1 MIRLNSV
8 SKTYNG
14 TDDILHNLSM
24 EIKDGEYLEIVGKS
38 GAGKS
43 TFLNLLGLLDTDYSG
58 EIWYGSKNTSRCS
71 DYELSMIRNSQ
82 VGFIF
87 QAYNLVPR
95 MTAYENIMLPFVYS
109 GQRYDSGRK
118 DAVRHLSE
126 KLEITP
132 LLQKDIRYLSGGE
145 KQRVAIARALSL
157 QPKIV
162 LADEPTG
169 NLDSG
174 NSEIVFS
181 VLKELSDSGTTVI
194 LVTHNR
200 YVDVGADRILCL
212 EKGGFV

>member
-1 MIRLNSV
+1 MIRLNNI

-14 TDDILHNLSM
+14 TDYILQNLSM
-24 EIKDGEYLEIVGKS
+24 EIGDGEYLEIMGKS

-43 TFLNLLGLLDTDYSG
+43 TFLNLLGLLDTSYSG
-58 EIWYGSKNTSRCS
+58 EIWYGSQNTSRCS
-71 DYELSMIRNSQ
+71 DSELSRIRNAQ

-87 QAYNLVPR
+87 QAYNLIPR

-109 GQRYDSGRK
+109 DKRYDSGLK
-118 DAVRHLSE
+118 DMVRRLSE
-126 KLEITP
+126 KLEIIP
-132 LLQKDIRYLSGGE
+132 LMHKDIRFLSGGE

-181 VLKELSDSGTTVI
+181 VLKDLSKSGTTVI

-200 YVDVGADRILCL
+200 HIDVGADRILTL
-212 EKGGFV
+212 EKGGFA